1 MDTEIIEQVII
12 SIEAWK
18 DYKMIGEEVRA
29 MENTISEQLEN
40 NSDAILEFLLTIIRT
55 YDDYTLG
62 KILRGVYIPLKIVI
76 DDSQDT

>member
-40 NSDAILEFLLTIIRT
+40 NNDAILEFLLTIIRT

>member
-29 MENTISEQLEN
+29 MENTISEQVEN
-40 NSDAILEFLLTIIRT
+40 NIDPILEFLLTVIRT
-55 YDDYTLG
+55 HDDYTLG

-76 DDSQDT
+76 DDSQNT

>member
-18 DYKMIGEEVRA
+18 DYKTIGEEVRA

-40 NSDAILEFLLTIIRT
+40 NNDAILEFLLTIIRT